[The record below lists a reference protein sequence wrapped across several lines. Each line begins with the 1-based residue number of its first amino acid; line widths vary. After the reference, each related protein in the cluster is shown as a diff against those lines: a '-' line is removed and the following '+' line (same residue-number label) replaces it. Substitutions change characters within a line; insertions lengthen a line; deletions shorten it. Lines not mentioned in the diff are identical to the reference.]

1 VGNAHQLSRRARFT
15 TSSERAAA
23 AASLDRKATGRPSAS
38 ASKNAGKGTAKTWQR
53 TVLYGAGTAS
63 MLFISMV
70 SSLSLWI
77 FLPWGFLGWSPTLV
91 TSGSMEPLVAPG
103 DVVMIRPV
111 SPEELLPNTVILYD
125 RPDTGRVLHRIL
137 EQLPDG
143 TFRTGGDANA
153 VPDSTFIHVEDIEG
167 AAVLAVPWVGRP
179 SLWFAQHRYEL
190 LGVGAVVLIVVLR
203 LAPRSFDPA
212 FDPWASGTRVN
223 PAEVLLGRTGGS
235 AADRRASAGRRLLP
249 ATLHATVLERLD
261 AQSVAAQ
268 RRTAHLLEGLS

>member
-1 VGNAHQLSRRARFT
+1 VGNAHELSRRARST
-15 TSSERAAA
+15 TSADRAAA
-23 AASLDRKATGRPSAS
+23 ATASPTEKPTGTTPKTA
-38 ASKNAGKGTAKTWQR
+38 AKTWQR
-53 TVLYGAGTAS
+53 TALYGAGTIS
-63 MLFISMV
+63 MLIISMA

-77 FLPWGFLGWSPTLV
+77 FLPWGFLDWSPTLV

-111 SPEELLPNTVILYD
+111 SPEELLPNTVVLYD

-137 EQLPDG
+137 EQMPDG

-153 VPDSTFIHVEDIEG
+153 VPDSAFVHVKDIQG
-167 AAVLAVPWVGRP
+167 AAVLAVPWIGRP
-179 SLWFAQHRYEL
+179 SLWFAQNRYEL
-190 LGVGAVVLIVVLR
+190 LAGAAVVLIVVLR

-212 FDPWASGTRVN
+212 FDPWASGRRVN
-223 PAEVLLGRTGGS
+223 PAEVLLGRSGGS
-235 AADRRASAGRRLLP
+235 PADRRASAGRRLLP

-261 AQSVAAQ
+261 AQSSAAQ

>member
-1 VGNAHQLSRRARFT
+1 
-15 TSSERAAA
+15 
-23 AASLDRKATGRPSAS
+23 
-38 ASKNAGKGTAKTWQR
+38 
-53 TVLYGAGTAS
+53 
-63 MLFISMV
+63 MLIISMA

-91 TSGSMEPLVAPG
+91 TSGSMEPLVTPG

-111 SPEELLPNTVILYD
+111 TAEEILPNTVVLYD

-153 VPDSTFIHVEDIEG
+153 VPDSAFVHVEDIEG

-179 SLWFAQHRYEL
+179 ALWFAQGHYAL
-190 LGVGAVVLIVVLR
+190 LGVGAVMLLVVVR

-212 FDPWASGTRVN
+212 FDPWASGRRIN
-223 PAEVLLGRTGGS
+223 PAEVLLGRAGGS
-235 AADRRASAGRRLLP
+235 PDDRRASAGRRLLP
-249 ATLHATVLERLD
+249 ATLHATVLERLG

-268 RRTAHLLEGLS
+268 RRTASLLEGLS

>member
-1 VGNAHQLSRRARFT
+1 MGNAHQLSRRARFT
-15 TSSERAAA
+15 TSTERAAA

-38 ASKNAGKGTAKTWQR
+38 ASKAASKTTAKTWQR
-53 TVLYGAGTAS
+53 TVLYGAGTVS
-63 MLFISMV
+63 MLLISMAT
-70 SSLSLWI
+70 SLSLWI
-77 FLPWGFLGWSPTLV
+77 FLPWGFLSWSPTLV

-111 SPEELLPNTVILYD
+111 TPEELVPNTVVLYD

-153 VPDSTFIHVEDIEG
+153 VPDSTFVHVEDIEG
-167 AAVLAVPWVGRP
+167 AAVLAVPWIGRP

-190 LGVGAVVLIVVLR
+190 LGAGAALLIVVLR
-203 LAPRSFDPA
+203 LAPRSFDPE

-223 PAEVLLGRTGGS
+223 PAEVLLGRAGGS
-235 AADRRASAGRRLLP
+235 PADRRASAGRRLLP